1 MAWSP
6 VLEEGR
12 GEKSSL
18 SPFLESPLRQKAERI
33 VQRLAEAGHQALFAG
48 GCVRDMVH
56 GDEPHDYDIA
66 TDASPEEVQAL
77 FERTVP
83 VGAQF
88 GVVVVLDGDDQFQV
102 ARFRADVGYSD
113 GRRPDAVRLA
123 DAREDALRRDFTIN
137 GLFYDPLKGGILDFV
152 GGQQDIREGV
162 VRAIGD
168 PDARFAE
175 DSLRLL
181 RAVRFTARYAY
192 RIEPATEAA
201 LRRHAPEIRRVSAER
216 IGEELTRIFTGPHR
230 GAALHLLHDTGLLRH
245 VLPEVEAMVGCQQP
259 PEFHPEGDVF
269 THTRLALDAIENP
282 SPVLAF
288 ATLLHDVGKPP
299 TQAESDRI
307 RFNLHDKAG
316 AQIARAVCE
325 RLRLPLEQ
333 TEAIAG
339 IVLDHMRFMAV
350 RDMRESTLKRFLRSP
365 HFAEG
370 LEMHR
375 ADCLASHG
383 SLENYE
389 SCREKL
395 ATLPAEAIR
404 PPRLITGHDL
414 IALGYV
420 PGPLFATILTR
431 VEDAQ
436 LEGEVATRDDALAL
450 VQREFPLGPMTK

>member
-1 MAWSP
+1 MDT
-6 VLEEGR
+6 
-12 GEKSSL
+12 
-18 SPFLESPLRQKAERI
+18 PLRQKAERI
-33 VQRLAEAGHQALFAG
+33 VRRLAEAGHQALFAG
-48 GCVRDMVH
+48 GCVRDMVR
-56 GDEPHDYDIA
+56 GEEPHDYDIA
-66 TDASPEEVQAL
+66 TDASPEAVQAI
-77 FERTVP
+77 FDHTVP

-88 GVVVVLDGDDQFQV
+88 GVVVVVDGEDEFQV

-113 GRRPDAVRLA
+113 GRRPDAVRPA

-137 GLFYDPLKGGILDFV
+137 GLFFDPLKGEILDFV
-152 GGQQDIREGV
+152 GGQQDIRDGI

-192 RIEPATEAA
+192 RLDAATEAA

-216 IGEELTRIFTGPHR
+216 IGEELTRIFTGPNR
-230 GAALHLLHDTGLLRH
+230 GIALQLLHDTDLLRH
-245 VLPEVEAMVGCQQP
+245 VLPEVEDMVGVHQP

-269 THTRLALDAIENP
+269 THTRLALDALERP
-282 SPVLAF
+282 SAVLAF

-299 TQAESDRI
+299 TQYESDRI
-307 RFNLHDKAG
+307 RFDLHDKAG
-316 AQIARAVCE
+316 AHIARAVCE
-325 RLRLPLEQ
+325 RLRLSAEVADAVA
-333 TEAIAG
+333 AI
-339 IVLDHMRFMAV
+339 ILDHMRFMAV
-350 RDMRESTLKRFLRSP
+350 ARMRESTLKRFLRSP

-375 ADCLASHG
+375 ADCVASHG
-383 SLENYE
+383 SLDNYE
-389 SCREKL
+389 FCRQKL
-395 ATLPAEAIR
+395 ASLPEEVIR

-420 PGPLFATILTR
+420 PGPIFTTILTR

-436 LEGEVATRDDALAL
+436 LEGELATRDEAMALL
-450 VQREFPLGPMTK
+450 QREFPLTAPPRSA

>member
-1 MAWSP
+1 MATS
-6 VLEEGR
+6 
-12 GEKSSL
+12 
-18 SPFLESPLRQKAERI
+18 LRQKAERI
-33 VQRLAEAGHQALFAG
+33 VRRLAEVGHQALLAG
-48 GCVRDMVH
+48 GCVRDMVRD
-56 GDEPHDYDIA
+56 DEPHDYDIA
-66 TDASPEEVQAL
+66 TDASPEAVQAL

-88 GVVVVLDGDDQFQV
+88 GVVVVVDGDDQFQV

-113 GRRPDAVRLA
+113 GRRPDAVREA

-137 GLFYDPLKGGILDFV
+137 GLFYDPLKGEILDFV
-152 GGQQDIREGV
+152 GGQQDIRDGV

-181 RAVRFTARYAY
+181 RAVRFAARYAY
-192 RIEPATEAA
+192 RIEAGTEAA
-201 LRRHAPEIRRVSAER
+201 VRRHAAEIRRVSAER
-216 IGEELTRIFTGPHR
+216 VREELTRIFTGPNR
-230 GAALHLLHDTGLLRH
+230 GAALQLLHHTGLLRH

-269 THTRLALDAIENP
+269 THTCLALDALEEP

-299 TQAESDRI
+299 TQHESDRI

-316 AQIARAVCE
+316 AQIAREVCQ
-325 RLRLPLEQ
+325 RLRFSVEH
-333 TEAIAG
+333 TEAIAE

-350 RDMRESTLKRFLRSP
+350 TRMRPSTLKRFLRSP

-370 LEMHR
+370 LDMHR
-375 ADCLASHG
+375 ADCVASHG

-389 SCREKL
+389 FCREKL
-395 ATLPAEAIR
+395 AGLAEEEIR
-404 PPRLITGHDL
+404 PPRLVTGHDL

-420 PGPLFATILTR
+420 PGPLFAAILTR

-436 LEGEVATRDDALAL
+436 LEGEIATKEDALTL
-450 VQREFPLGPMTK
+450 VQRQFPLTQDP